1 MTISART
8 NRRKSFHAKGTNI
21 LKGLLGVERGRHANF
36 DRILP
41 KQMEKLLTEGLFV
54 RDENVE
60 GGYRI
65 TPLGMK
71 RLKEF
76 GE

>member
-1 MTISART
+1 MKANIRA
-8 NRRKSFHAKGTNI
+8 NRHKSFHTQSDTL
-21 LKGLLGVERGRHANF
+21 LKGLMHVDRGHHANF
-36 DRILP
+36 TRILP
-41 KQMEKLLTEGLFV
+41 KQMEKLLAEGLFV

-65 TPLGMK
+65 TPLGRQK
-71 RLKEF
+71 LKEF